1 MHHKSKFFL
10 RRTIQNNSQL
20 MYRQVLLVYERLF
33 SQCDEIDFIISK
45 LTCKEN
51 LFHHWDR
58 KCLTTFRAIF

>member
-1 MHHKSKFFL
+1 
-10 RRTIQNNSQL
+10 

-33 SQCDEIDFIISK
+33 SQSGEIHFIISK